1 MSFGWGTK
9 WTSWKNPISFTLHPL
24 EFCLLRYHDGL
35 QNQRSRQNDGGHP
48 KQNPANNYGNR
59 FSSSWSRQDKFDRG
73 KPIKPISSCPEK
85 WRVAPKRDGFLAK
98 TLSLT
103 AVGEDTP
110 PSPSSKREDS
120 SKCCEWSQWPLQIC
134 HGSFSALHP
143 PWFGVIV
150 NWYVQLHTN
159 QDLDRHWSL
168 TVSIAEWHFGVFW
181 EVVHLCECSNKRNHF
196 QAHPGATVYTV
207 YTSSCQCYCHRQAWL
222 RKVSRA
228 SGEENS
234 PSVPIMYRDAS
245 HK

>member
-59 FSSSWSRQDKFDRG
+59 FSSSWSRQNKFDRG
-73 KPIKPISSCPEK
+73 KPIKPPTCYFSRK
-85 WRVAPKRDGFLAK
+85 AGRLF
-98 TLSLT
+98 LT

-110 PSPSSKREDS
+110 PSSGSKREDS

-143 PWFGVIV
+143 RWFGVIV
-150 NWYVQLHTN
+150 KTPYQSRSWQALEPHCLYCWVILWCF
-159 QDLDRHWSL
+159 LRSCPL
-168 TVSIAEWHFGVFW
+168 VRVF
-181 EVVHLCECSNKRNHF
+181 
-196 QAHPGATVYTV
+196 
-207 YTSSCQCYCHRQAWL
+207 
-222 RKVSRA
+222 
-228 SGEENS
+228 
-234 PSVPIMYRDAS
+234 
-245 HK
+245 

>member
-110 PSPSSKREDS
+110 PSPSSMREDS

-159 QDLDRHWSL
+159 QDLDRHWSRK
-168 TVSIAEWHFGVFW
+168 VSIAESYFGVFW
-181 EVVHLCECSNKRNHF
+181 EVVHLCERNQF
-196 QAHPGATVYTV
+196 QVYHGATVYSIQQ
-207 YTSSCQCYCHRQAWL
+207 YTPVVVNAIVTDKR
-222 RKVSRA
+222 
-228 SGEENS
+228 G
-234 PSVPIMYRDAS
+234 
-245 HK
+245 